1 MTEETK
7 PKRGAPRGNRNA
19 YKHGFYSHAY
29 TAPEKKDL
37 SQTVID
43 HRQNNIKFFKVIISR
58 TAQKIKPSASNPI
71 SFQENLIALQT
82 IVFSISRLFSGINL
96 ERKLEKS
103 GFLDEERDM
112 IKFLERIGMTSSDI
126 DFDMFGIMS
135 ITGKPG
141 GQPGNHN
148 AFKHGFYAT
157 HYAPEEL
164 SQLED
169 LNEDD
174 FKDEIALVQVL
185 SKRVFIGMMDEIPL
199 ADYLKAVRVLSNADA
214 CLERLNRERTFIFG
228 RKYWFGRLNESLLE
242 ILSKKAET
250 PD

>member
-1 MTEETK
+1 
-7 PKRGAPRGNRNA
+7 
-19 YKHGFYSHAY
+19 
-29 TAPEKKDL
+29 
-37 SQTVID
+37 
-43 HRQNNIKFFKVIISR
+43 
-58 TAQKIKPSASNPI
+58 
-71 SFQENLIALQT
+71 LIALQT

-96 ERKLEKS
+96 IRKLEKS
-103 GFLDEERDM
+103 GYLDEERDM
-112 IKFLERIGMTSSDI
+112 IQFLQRIGMTGPDI
-126 DFDMFGIMS
+126 DFEMFGIKS

-157 HYAPEEL
+157 HYDPEEL

-169 LNEDD
+169 LNEND

-185 SKRVFIGMMDEIPL
+185 SKHVFIGMMDEIPL

-228 RKYWFGRLNESLLE
+228 RKYWFGSLTESLLE
-242 ILSKKAET
+242 ILTRSAET
-250 PD
+250 QE